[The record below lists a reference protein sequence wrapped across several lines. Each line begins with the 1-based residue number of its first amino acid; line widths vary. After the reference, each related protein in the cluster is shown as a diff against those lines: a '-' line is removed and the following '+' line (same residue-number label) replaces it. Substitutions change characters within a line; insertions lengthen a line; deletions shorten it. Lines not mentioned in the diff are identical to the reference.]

1 MTQIT
6 TVIFDMYET
15 LVQDGHDQ
23 WRETFKDI
31 IRQQDLNVDAE
42 LLWQTWWGLERNFRD
57 TRARPGAVFKTYYQ
71 AWREAFA
78 DAFNTL
84 NLSGDPGAAIDKSMQ
99 DLSQRKPFEETRKAL
114 GMIQSRCRTAIL
126 SNADERSFR
135 PNLMLLDD
143 DFVAGLSAMLTS
155 EEAQCY
161 KPQPAFF
168 QEMLRR
174 LGAAPQECL
183 YVGDRQLEDVQGPGS
198 VGMVTAWLNRS
209 QSERDP
215 QLMAPDYEINSL
227 LEIPEILDRISGAK
241 DGG

>member
-15 LVQDGHDQ
+15 LVQESHDQ

-31 IRQQDLNVDAE
+31 IRQQNLNVDAE
-42 LLWQTWWGLERNFRD
+42 LLWDTWWDVGRKFRD
-57 TRARPGAVFKTYYQ
+57 TRVSPGAVFKTYYQ
-71 AWREAFA
+71 TWREAFA
-78 DAFNTL
+78 DAFSTL
-84 NLSGDPGAAIDKSMQ
+84 NLSGDPGAAIDKSME
-99 DLSQRKPFEETRKAL
+99 DLSQRKPFDETRQAL
-114 GMIQSRCRTAIL
+114 RMIQPLCRTAIL
-126 SNADERSFR
+126 SNADECYFR
-135 PNLMLLDD
+135 PNLKVLDD
-143 DFVAGLSAMLTS
+143 AIVAGLSAVLTS
-155 EEAQCY
+155 EEARCY

-174 LGAAPQECL
+174 LGAAPEECL
-183 YVGDRQLEDVQGPGS
+183 YVGDRQLEDVQGAGG

-215 QLMAPDYEINSL
+215 QLTAPDYEINSL